1 MPLRV
6 LFFELG
12 LGKTKQV
19 SVRILDQ
26 DFLLNI
32 GYTIAFVTANIMYQD
47 RVLMGTVLI
56 CFLPLKK
63 LSLICFKS
71 SEDGVLG
78 NTDTVAKA
86 LQTRVMISSSGS
98 LSGMLT

>member
-26 DFLLNI
+26 DFLLHI
-32 GYTIAFVTANIMYQD
+32 GYTIAFVTANIMYQ
-47 RVLMGTVLI
+47 GG
-56 CFLPLKK
+56 CLKTK
-63 LSLICFKS
+63 
-71 SEDGVLG
+71 E
-78 NTDTVAKA
+78 KA
-86 LQTRVMISSSGS
+86 PILLQKKTGHKGPVYC
-98 LSGMLT
+98 